1 MTFDTNE
8 QKLTIPSFLCLNPT
22 LSYPRKETLLEPG
35 SHNEKT
41 HATEPQSICN
51 SRKAKP
57 VTWYILGVR
66 IKILMYIFMC
76 IEEKVSKVHTKLL
89 TVVIK
94 SMYTIIFTFHFVHFH
109 TVSIFYVHILLL

>member
-1 MTFDTNE
+1 
-8 QKLTIPSFLCLNPT
+8 
-22 LSYPRKETLLEPG
+22 
-35 SHNEKT
+35 
-41 HATEPQSICN
+41 
-51 SRKAKP
+51 
-57 VTWYILGVR
+57 
-66 IKILMYIFMC
+66 MYIFMC